1 MPNTELFMMTKEDM
15 TKSLKS
21 MELER
26 LLAELDDTIQFD
38 ILNMSNEKWIT
49 CKEKKVYLAIIREL
63 RERFTNL

>member
-21 MELER
+21 MEFER

-49 CKEKKVYLAIIREL
+49 YKEKKVYSAIIREL
-63 RERFTNL
+63 RERFTE